1 MKNYLDI
8 ITDDNMLYILELIT
22 DDIEYSIYLLE
33 IKINK
38 LKIKLQP
45 LQIIYYGEDGEYK
58 HEYYTQISYNYVN
71 YCMGKYLFKNIES
84 NSNIV
89 LINIYNDFFGS
100 IGGYTFISKKLYNP
114 TYLDI
119 LIEANKSVIITG
131 DYHNTFLGG
140 VELIPN
146 NKIFRYFGFYP
157 KKYIKYFE
165 LILRS

>member
-45 LQIIYYGEDGEYK
+45 LQIIYYGEDGGYK

-100 IGGYTFISKKLYNP
+100 IGGYTFISKKIYNP

-119 LIEANKSVIITG
+119 LIEANKSIIITG
-131 DYHNTFLGG
+131 DYHHTFLEG
-140 VELIPN
+140 LKIIQN
-146 NKIFRYFGFYP
+146 NEIINYIGINP
-157 KKYIKYFE
+157 KKNINYYEF
-165 LILRS
+165 ILSN